1 MKKLM
6 LIRHAKSDWSHAGLS
21 DYDRP
26 LNERGKRNAPE
37 MALRLKARK
46 LVPEHLLSSG
56 AERAKSTAR
65 IFAEHLAVDDIEFD
79 ERIYRA
85 AEYDLLNVV
94 NDLPDT
100 YSFVAIFGHNPT
112 ITELTNHLTGG
123 DIVNMPTC
131 GLALI
136 DIPLDSWAEVSAGT
150 GNLAV
155 YDYPKNDP
163 DI

>member
-26 LNERGKRNAPE
+26 LNDRGKRNAPE
-37 MALRLKARK
+37 MAERLKSRGI
-46 LVPEHLLSSG
+46 VPEHIVSSG
-56 AERAKSTAR
+56 AERARTTAL
-65 IFAEHLAVDDIEFD
+65 IFAGEMGIADIDFD

-85 AEYDLLNVV
+85 SEYDLLKVV
-94 NDLPDT
+94 NGLPDEL
-100 YSFVAIFGHNPT
+100 SFVAIFGHNPT
-112 ITELTNHLTGG
+112 VTELVNHLTGS

-131 GLALI
+131 GLALV
-136 DIPLDSWAEVSAGT
+136 DIPLDNWAEVSAGT
-150 GNLAV
+150 GDLSL